1 MAKSIMQR
9 GSDWDFCYICG
20 SNHTAD
26 PCGLETHHVFGG
38 ANRKFSEK
46 YGLKIHICG
55 ERCHRNGKDAVH
67 KNKTIDMAI
76 KAAGQKIFE
85 SECGSHDDFMRIF
98 GKNYI

>member
-1 MAKSIMQR
+1 MAKSIMQM
-9 GSDWDFCYICG
+9 DWDTCYLCG
-20 SNHTAD
+20 RN
-26 PCGLETHHVFGG
+26 HVFGG

-67 KNKTIDMAI
+67 KNKTVDMAI

>member
-20 SNHTAD
+20 RNHTAD

-55 ERCHRNGKDAVH
+55 ERCPVSYTHLTLPTKLEV
-67 KNKTIDMAI
+67 
-76 KAAGQKIFE
+76 
-85 SECGSHDDFMRIF
+85 
-98 GKNYI
+98 

>member
-20 SNHTAD
+20 RNHTAD

-38 ANRKFSEK
+38 AN
-46 YGLKIHICG
+46 
-55 ERCHRNGKDAVH
+55 RCHRNGKDAVH

>member
-1 MAKSIMQR
+1 M
-9 GSDWDFCYICG
+9 D
-20 SNHTAD
+20 
-26 PCGLETHHVFGG
+26 L
-38 ANRKFSEK
+38 KFIFVES
-46 YGLKIHICG
+46 
-55 ERCHRNGKDAVH
+55 HRNGKDAVH

>member
-1 MAKSIMQR
+1 M
-9 GSDWDFCYICG
+9 
-20 SNHTAD
+20 
-26 PCGLETHHVFGG
+26 FGG

-55 ERCHRNGKDAVH
+55 ERCHRNGKDAV
-67 KNKTIDMAI
+67 DMAI